1 MKKIVITIIT
11 IFAVAV
17 SVASFAESMKLASKT
32 PDIVEPLE
40 HMGDGQLALY
50 NTHTGEKLDVV
61 FRDGGKYDMD
71 EIEKINH
78 ILRCR
83 FTDKQTQM
91 SRKLVELVDKIQ
103 DHFRGKEVHV
113 ISGFRHPEFNSYLR
127 KTGHKVAKYSFH
139 MDGIAIDIRVPGVS
153 TKELRDYAASLKAG
167 GVGYYPSQSFVHVDV
182 GRVRYW

>member
-1 MKKIVITIIT
+1 MRKIVIIIVS
-11 IFAVAV
+11 IFAIVV
-17 SVASFAESMKLASKT
+17 SATSFAESIKLASKT

-40 HMGDGQLALY
+40 HMGDGRLAFY
-50 NTHTGEKLDVV
+50 NTHTNEKLDVV

-83 FTDKQTQM
+83 FTNKQTQM
-91 SRKLVELVDKIQ
+91 SRELVELIDKIQ
-103 DHFRGKEVHV
+103 DHFYGKEIHI
-113 ISGFRHPEFNSYLR
+113 ISGFRHPEFNGYLR
-127 KTGHKVAKYSFH
+127 NAGHKVAKYSLH
-139 MDGIAIDIRVPGVS
+139 MQGVAIDIRIPGVS
-153 TKELRDYAASLKAG
+153 TKALRDYAASLRAG